1 MRRDLSRP
9 GVRGGVMGW
18 RGRREP
24 IHGGSHAASMPRDA
38 PPSHH
43 PSTDP
48 WRRSRHRDARA
59 EQAGIDCVTGDSGP
73 RQDAHRPS
81 TAAVA
86 SSSLFETGELGDG
99 ASRGMDAACEPP
111 RDGFTATP
119 SPSSPVSNSDD
130 GPHRPAESRGELY
143 QPGEG
148 VPEWKRNSGS
158 GDVASSA
165 SIAASSTSRAA
176 TPLPRLSASLKY
188 SPACRDSAAASEA

>member
-24 IHGGSHAASMPRDA
+24 MHGGSHAASMPRDA

-73 RQDAHRPS
+73 RQNAHRPS

-86 SSSLFETGELGDG
+86 SRSLFETGELGDG

-111 RDGFTATP
+111 GTGLQRPRRRVPRSRTATMARTDQRRTAANRISQAKASRNGIGTP
-119 SPSSPVSNSDD
+119 
-130 GPHRPAESRGELY
+130 GPAM
-143 QPGEG
+143 
-148 VPEWKRNSGS
+148 
-158 GDVASSA
+158 
-165 SIAASSTSRAA
+165 SRAR
-176 TPLPRLSASLKY
+176 PRSPRVLRAAPPRR
-188 SPACRDSAAASEA
+188 SPACLRA